1 MKNILKY
8 TIIFILFIMLLS
20 LNSVK
25 AHNVEIDPKLYITMP
40 SRILDGVGTIY
51 VSSLAGA
58 NSIYYQHIMLSDA
71 QYRQISDKGE
81 EIKKHNTDAKAKS
94 NEEKAEL
101 DALKTE
107 YEKIVNSSTATA
119 EEKETA
125 KNNYNNKVDI
135 YNSHIEEA
143 NKKYDELINEYNSL
157 IPSYVE
163 GSWKQATD
171 GKVNM
176 DFSTYDGTIHFV
188 LWGKVVTGS
197 ETYYDIGIYST
208 TVSNASISLDKTTA
222 TIKKGET
229 VTLKATVSTN
239 DKVTWSSNKT
249 DIATVDANG
258 LVKGISKGVA
268 TITATAN
275 NKTATCTVTVTED
288 KTDEDD
294 DKEDDDKDDKENN
307 NDKQENY
314 LGDFSK
320 ITFNVEF
327 ANFSSVKV
335 TAKNA
340 VFNKENYTYY
350 AFISKKTNDSR
361 TSKDESILYP
371 SYNDDGTVEF
381 YITGTKANEI
391 FETSGKNYLYIIAKD
406 KEANEKIILQN
417 IELEN
422 IKLPDLGKR
431 LDIFL
436 YDENKTIVS
445 NTVGIS
451 ADRKITYKIGKITS
465 NDVLRTFK
473 NDSSTKA
480 FSKLLEYAKGA
491 KYLKTGYTTAN
502 GESFNLT
509 NDIKLE
515 EDAYYFIYMIAEDEN
530 GKYIEFEDVAI
541 YEPGLLKDGNT
552 LVHFT
557 FSTIN
562 VDDETTNNNGGTI
575 TQTGDKTTATTILP
589 DTGVKYVVIVTI
601 ILIGVIGFISYKK
614 YKKII

>member
-1 MKNILKY
+1 MKKILKY
-8 TIIFILFIMLLS
+8 TIIFILFIILLS

-25 AHNVEIDPKLYITMP
+25 AHNVELDPKSYITMP
-40 SRILDGVGTIY
+40 YIISNGVGTIN
-51 VSSLAGA
+51 VSGSAGA

-71 QYRQISDKGE
+71 QHKQISDKSE
-81 EIKKHNTDAKAKS
+81 EIKKHNTDAKAKL

-101 DALKTE
+101 NTLRTE
-107 YEKIVNSSTATA
+107 CETIINSSTATD

-125 KNNYNNKVDI
+125 RNNYNSKVEI
-135 YNSHIEEA
+135 YNSHVEEA
-143 NKKYDELINEYNSL
+143 EQKNNELINEYNSL

-163 GSWKQATD
+163 GSWKTTTD
-171 GKVNM
+171 GKVNI
-176 DFSTYDGTIHFV
+176 DFSNYNGTIHFV
-188 LWGKVVTGS
+188 LWAKVTAGS
-197 ETYYDIGIYST
+197 ETYYDIGIYSS
-208 TVSNASISLDKTTA
+208 TVSNTSISLDKTTA

-229 VTLKATVSTN
+229 VTLKATVNTN
-239 DKVTWSSNKT
+239 DSVTWSSNKT

-258 LVKGISKGVA
+258 VVKGISKGVA

-275 NKTATCTVTVTED
+275 NKTATCTVTVTE
-288 KTDEDD
+288 
-294 DKEDDDKDDKENN
+294 ENN
-307 NDKQENY
+307 DDEEKDNDDSKEENENNQENF

-327 ANFSSVKV
+327 GSFSSVKV
-335 TAKNA
+335 KVKNA
-340 VFNKENYTYY
+340 VFNKKEYSYY
-350 AFISKKTNDSR
+350 AFISKETNDSR

-406 KEANEKIILQN
+406 KELNERIILQN
-417 IELEN
+417 IELEE

-491 KYLKTGYTTAN
+491 EYLKTGYTTAN

-515 EDAYYFIYMIAEDEN
+515 EDSYYFIYMIAEDEN

-562 VDDETTNNNGGTI
+562 VDDETTNNNGGAI

-589 DTGVKYVVIVTI
+589 DTGIKYVVIVTI
-601 ILIGVIGFISYKK
+601 ILIGITGFISYKR